1 MEAADHTLTV
11 GLNAVILTADPKHP
25 QVLIVPH
32 DGSDV
37 GLPFGPF
44 DPAKHRTFEIG
55 LRRFVAQQARF
66 ELGYVEQL
74 YTFGDR
80 GREAPLA
87 ELSGAEDSRIVSVS
101 YLGLTA
107 DAAPLPEGGGQWRD
121 VYRFFPWE
129 DWRDG
134 RPELIDTTI
143 LPKLDIWASESD
155 QGPRQDRIRQ
165 SFGRDRASW
174 NEERVLD
181 RFELLYEAGL
191 LAEAAR
197 AGRVTSPSSEAY
209 ISKARRP
216 AMGQTLASD
225 HRRIL
230 ATGFSRL
237 RGKIKYRPVVFEL
250 MPDLFTLSHLQQ
262 VVEAI
267 IGYRLHKQ
275 NFRRALDRTGFV
287 EGTGKMES
295 QTGGRPAELYRYR
308 REALAGLP
316 ALGLAT
322 PKLKEL

>member
-1 MEAADHTLTV
+1 MAAADNTITV
-11 GLNAVILTADPKHP
+11 GLNAVILTADTKHP

-55 LRRFVAQQARF
+55 LRRFVAHQARF

-87 ELSGAEDSRIVSVS
+87 ELDGAEDSRIVSVS

-107 DAAPLPEGGGQWRD
+107 DTAPLPDGGGRWRD

-129 DWRDG
+129 DWRNG
-134 RPELIDTTI
+134 RPEMIDSII
-143 LPKLDIWASESD
+143 LPRLKVWATEAGND
-155 QGPRQDRIRQ
+155 RGVRADRIGQ
-165 SFGRDRASW
+165 SFGQGRASW

-191 LAEAAR
+191 LAEAKR
-197 AGRVTSPSSEAY
+197 ADGAIGDNADHPEL
-209 ISKARRP
+209 
-216 AMGQTLASD
+216 GQTLASD

-230 ATGFSRL
+230 ATAFSRL
-237 RGKIKYRPVVFEL
+237 RGKIKYRPVVFEV
-250 MPDLFTLSHLQQ
+250 MPDQFTLSHLQQ

-267 IGYRLHKQ
+267 IGDRLHKQ

-322 PKLKEL
+322 PRL

>member
-1 MEAADHTLTV
+1 MAAGDHTITV

-32 DGSDV
+32 DGSGV

-55 LRRFVAQQARF
+55 LRRFVAHQARF

-87 ELSGAEDSRIVSVS
+87 ELDGAEDGRIVSVS
-101 YLGLTA
+101 YLGLT
-107 DAAPLPEGGGQWRD
+107 DDTAPLPDGGGQWRD

-134 RPELIDTTI
+134 RPEMIDTII
-143 LPKLDIWASESD
+143 LPRLNVWAREAGAE
-155 QGPRQDRIRQ
+155 QGARTDRIGQ
-165 SFGRDRASW
+165 SFGQNFGLNRASW

-191 LAEAAR
+191 LAEANRADGETAR
-197 AGRVTSPSSEAY
+197 ETNAPEL
-209 ISKARRP
+209 
-216 AMGQTLASD
+216 GQSLASD

-230 ATGFSRL
+230 ATAFSRL
-237 RGKIKYRPVVFEL
+237 RGKIKYRPVIFEL
-250 MPDLFTLSHLQQ
+250 MPDLFTLSHLQR
-262 VVEAI
+262 VVEAV

-287 EGTGKMES
+287 EGTGKVES
-295 QTGGRPAELYRYR
+295 ETGGRPAELFRYR
-308 REALAGLP
+308 RDALLGGP
-316 ALGLAT
+316 ASGLAT